1 MEFEEDII
9 HRKLSPKLIGQIL
22 SFLPTRDAVRTS
34 VLSKKWAKNWTF
46 ITKMDIDDGLY
57 YDESHS
63 IQNCTR
69 CKDECNWEFYVS
81 DKVTFLFFQFPLL
94 SYFMLNIFF

>member
-1 MEFEEDII
+1 MEPEEDIF
-9 HRKLSPKLIGQIL
+9 HRKLPQPIIAKIL
-22 SFLPTRDAVRTS
+22 SFLPTRDAVRTC
-34 VLSKKWAKNWTF
+34 VLSKKWLNDWTF
-46 ITKMDIDDGLY
+46 ITKLDIDDSIF

-81 DKVTFLFFQFPLL
+81 DKVNKHFILVKYQI
-94 SYFMLNIFF
+94 Y